1 MSTLDGLAADENRMN
16 LANIERLKRKR
27 RLSILH
33 AIVFHAGVIVFG
45 FIMVYPLLWLAA
57 SSLKP
62 ADEIFTRISSLIP
75 QHFEL
80 SNYAQGWK
88 GFGGTT
94 FTTFYKNSL
103 IYAVLGTVFATFS
116 SAFVGFGFAR
126 IRFRGRGV
134 WFGCMLATLMLPV
147 QIQIVPQ
154 YILFTQIGWV
164 NTFLP
169 LLVPPLLCQ
178 AGQAFF
184 IFMIIQFIRG
194 IPIELDEAAEIDGSG
209 RMGVFFKIMLPL
221 IKPALVTVAIFS
233 FYYTWGEFLTPLIYL
248 NSPKLYT
255 ISVALRSFA
264 DPTSLTNWG
273 AIFAMSFL
281 SLVPVLIVFI
291 SFQRHIVEGI
301 STTGMK
307 G

>member
-1 MSTLDGLAADENRMN
+1 MSGIDLTRIDLGEEAEARIL
-16 LANIERLKRKR
+16 RKR
-27 RLSILH
+27 RRDRYH
-33 AIVFHAGVIVFG
+33 AVVFHAGVIVFG
-45 FIMVYPLLWLAA
+45 FIMVYPLIWLFA
-57 SSLKP
+57 SSLKGP
-62 ADEIFTRISSLIP
+62 NEIFTRVAALIP
-75 QHFEL
+75 RDFTWQ
-80 SNYAQGWK
+80 NYVTGWE

-103 IYAVLGTVFATFS
+103 IYAVFGTLFATFS
-116 SAFVGFGFAR
+116 SAFVAFGFAR
-126 IRFRGRGV
+126 IRFKGRGF
-134 WFGCMLATLMLPV
+134 WFACMLATLMLPV

-154 YILFTQIGWV
+154 YILFSRFGWV
-164 NTFLP
+164 NTFFP

-184 IFMIIQFIRG
+184 IFMVVQFIRG
-194 IPIELDEAAEIDGSG
+194 IPIELDEAAEIDGAG
-209 RMGVFFKIMLPL
+209 RLRVFFQVMLPL

-264 DPTSLTNWG
+264 DPTSITNWG
-273 AIFAMSFL
+273 AIYAMSFL

-291 SFQRHIVEGI
+291 SFQKHIVEGI

>member
-1 MSTLDGLAADENRMN
+1 MKSVQEGYLSLEEIQVHTVQ
-16 LANIERLKRKR
+16 RLQRKR
-27 RLSILH
+27 RRDRLH
-33 AIVFHAGVIVFG
+33 SVIFHVGVIIFG
-45 FIMVYPLLWLAA
+45 FIMIYPLLWLAA
-57 SSLKP
+57 SSLKGP
-62 ADEIFTRISSLIP
+62 EEIFTRVASLIP
-75 QHFEL
+75 RDFSW
-80 SNYAQGWK
+80 SNYVTGWQ

-94 FTTFYKNSL
+94 FTVFYKNSL
-103 IYAVLGTVFATFS
+103 IYAVFGTLFATFS
-116 SAFVGFGFAR
+116 SAFVAFGFAR
-126 IRFRGRGV
+126 IHFRFKGF
-134 WFGCMLATLMLPV
+134 WFACMLATLMLPV

-154 YILFTQIGWV
+154 YILFSQLGWV
-164 NTFLP
+164 NTFFP

-184 IFMIIQFIRG
+184 IFMVVQFIRG
-194 IPIELDEAAEIDGSG
+194 IPIELDEAAEIDGAG
-209 RMGVFFKIMLPL
+209 RMRVYFQVILPL

-248 NSPKLYT
+248 NSPTLYT

-264 DPTSLTNWG
+264 DPTGITNWG
-273 AIFAMSFL
+273 AIYAMSFL
-281 SLVPVLIVFI
+281 SLVPVLVVFI

>member
-1 MSTLDGLAADENRMN
+1 MSTIHIDLESAAR
-16 LANIERLKRKR
+16 IKRKKR
-27 RLSILH
+27 RDLLH
-33 AIVFHAGVIVFG
+33 STIFHVGVIVLG
-45 FIMVYPLLWLAA
+45 FIMIYPLLWLAA
-57 SSLKP
+57 SSLKGP
-62 ADEIFTRISSLIP
+62 DEIFTRVAALIP
-75 QHFEL
+75 RKL
-80 SNYAQGWK
+80 SWNNYVTGWM

-103 IYAVLGTVFATFS
+103 IYAVLGTLFATFS
-116 SAFVGFGFAR
+116 SAFVAFGFAR
-126 IRFRGRGV
+126 IRFRWRGF
-134 WFGCMLATLMLPV
+134 WFACMLATLMLPV
-147 QIQIVPQ
+147 QIQIIPQ
-154 YILFTQIGWV
+154 YILFSHFGWV

-184 IFMIIQFIRG
+184 IFMVVQFIRG
-194 IPIELDEAAEIDGSG
+194 IPIEMDEAAEIDGAG
-209 RMGVFFKIMLPL
+209 RVRVFFQIVLPL

-264 DPTSLTNWG
+264 DPTSITNWG
-273 AIFAMSFL
+273 AIYAMSFL
-281 SLVPVLIVFI
+281 SLVPVLVVFI